1 MLPGGSGLAR
11 FRPRGVRF
19 AAMNEALSAEPPASP
34 DAGDA
39 VDGEVLRSLAG
50 ARPWMLLCA
59 ILGAAGA
66 LLAMLGS
73 ATGLVALA
81 AASTGMVGGIMLG
94 MMAVYGLVGALALFP
109 VIRLWLAGRV
119 IARLGRSA
127 AMEDLEAAAERVSKL
142 WKAAGIFALC
152 SVSFLVLAFFGAIGV
167 SVFHGISR

>member
-1 MLPGGSGLAR
+1 
-11 FRPRGVRF
+11 
-19 AAMNEALSAEPPASP
+19 MNEVLSAEPPASP

-59 ILGAAGA
+59 ILGSAGA
-66 LLAMLGS
+66 LVAMLGA
-73 ATGLVALA
+73 ATGLVAMLGA
-81 AASTGMVGGIMLG
+81 GSTGMAGGIMLG

-109 VIRLWLAGRV
+109 VIRLWRAGRA

-152 SVSFLVLAFFGAIGV
+152 SVSVLVLAFFGAIGV